1 MNVHVHENFYIT
13 SDAYNIMLEEVTGK
27 TTVINRGK
35 ENEKEIPV
43 TKNHGNFAT
52 VEHALKKFVRLKI
65 NDSPAKDIREL
76 IEEVQR
82 LNDLI
87 REKVDF

>member
-13 SDAYNIMLEEVTGK
+13 SDAQNIMLEEVTGK

-43 TKNHGNFAT
+43 TKNHGYFGT
-52 VEHALKKFVRLKI
+52 VEQALKKFVRLKI

-87 REKVDF
+87 REKFDF